1 MSNNWRTYLG
11 AEAGQD
17 IVAALVITILLI
29 PQSLAY
35 AQLAGLPPETGI
47 FASIL
52 PLVAYAILGRSSV
65 LAVGPVAI
73 VSLMTAAALESA
85 GIEGVVLQVLGAG
98 VLAALIGIVLMAA
111 GFLRLGFLANY
122 LSQPVVHGFILSSS
136 IIILISQ
143 LRHVLGLHISTR
155 EPLEQIEALAQ
166 SLDLIHWATA
176 LIGVATLLM
185 LIYLPKLIGA
195 GLPKHLQNGLA
206 GTLLPRVTPLIA
218 ILVTSIAA
226 WALRG
231 QPIADGIALT
241 GQVNMALPSLPSPEG
256 ALSLVNS
263 LWGSALLIALIA
275 FTESHAVAKSFAA
288 KKRQH
293 VEPNRELVA
302 IGAANLASAVSGGFP
317 VAGGFARTAVSFSA
331 GAATRVA
338 GALTAGFIALSLVF
352 LTDLYAFIPKA
363 TLSVIIIFSISKMIH
378 FTEIKPL
385 WAYSRLD
392 ATAYGLTG
400 LGVFFL
406 GVEFGLMMG
415 VLLSIAVFLGRAGRP
430 HIAEVG
436 RIPGTEHF
444 RNRLR
449 HRVVLSDS
457 LLMIRIDA
465 NLYFANAQFLEA
477 ALMKRAIEH
486 PEVKDVVLIASAI
499 NEIDWSALEALGRV
513 NSELKIMG
521 VCFHL
526 AEVKG
531 PVMDRLERSDFL
543 ESLTGKVF
551 LSTSDAEKILGPNG
565 KGAVASE
572 ADGGGI

>member
-52 PLVAYAILGRSSV
+52 PLVAYAVLGRSSV

-166 SLDLIHWATA
+166 SLDMIHWATA

-206 GTLLPRVTPLIA
+206 GTLLPRVAPLIA

-231 QPIADGIALT
+231 LPIADGIALT
-241 GQVNMALPSLPSPEG
+241 GQVNMTLPSLPSPEG

-363 TLSVIIIFSISKMIH
+363 TLSVIIIVSISKMIH

-406 GVEFGLMMG
+406 GVEFGLLMG

-465 NLYFANAQFLEA
+465 NLYFANAQFLET